1 MTRRSGR
8 RTKTGANLV
17 LPGPRRSSLRHRR
30 MRIIWIILA
39 ALLIAIGWLGYRTL
53 SSTTRDS
60 VEFSGP

>member
-1 MTRRSGR
+1 
-8 RTKTGANLV
+8 
-17 LPGPRRSSLRHRR
+17 